1 MFKSPETNGELPQDF
16 ANEEPVETAEERETH
31 PGKSRKFFGQFFT
44 LSRFLIG
51 LRALGV
57 IGGLAVTKEVVK
69 PTEAEAGGLKEVIIG
84 AVATKAAEDIAE
96 QQAQKAAQDS
106 LEASE
111 RLNEDVE
118 LGIGPDDRL
127 LIDDRDIEILGTTY
141 NSRGDLQKGL
151 RSSLLHIFSSL
162 GLKSV
167 TSRAQLE
174 QESRE
179 RARARANIEIAPET
193 IPEPATIEREDIEV
207 TPTLKVVHSRKDLEA
222 IIGWGRN
229 IFSLSGFDIEK
240 AKTVVVLDVTFW
252 DNRTGV
258 AAGTI
263 SVLGNEADFK
273 NVLVGGLSV
282 GGIRL
287 RRDDDRGREGRAIS
301 VALGNLE
308 RVLKDKLE
316 EKEKAPYTY
325 VGEIVG
331 FYGGNVFIDITAEDG
346 LAEGTRLVV
355 DQKIQ
360 LDKGKGWGILPDV
373 AKLEITRV
381 GKGRGENST
390 CKIVE
395 GQVNP
400 RWQAGYTVRPEIPK
414 EEEPAEKE
422 KQVESEQTSPPASE
436 ETQGPTE
443 A

>member
-179 RARARANIEIAPET
+179 RARANIEIAPET

-400 RWQAGYTVRPEIPK
+400 RWQAGYRVRPETPTA
-414 EEEPAEKE
+414 EEPAEKAP
-422 KQVESEQTSPPASE
+422 SPASSPE
-436 ETQGPTE
+436 SGGAQEV
-443 A
+443 